1 MVVLERCMLFLN
13 VLHKTLVFTNSLHL
27 TCNSRRSHSPAHF
40 TCFHTFNPISF
51 LELYT
56 DMAQTA
62 RACSFLG
69 GPWALDDVIPIPF
82 NSVSET
88 DSDVKM
94 MDVQH
99 PVSAVMAS
107 MVNFWF
113 IALRSSNMYTD
124 RLTMSMPPFL
134 QRTVPLQ

>member
-1 MVVLERCMLFLN
+1 
-13 VLHKTLVFTNSLHL
+13 
-27 TCNSRRSHSPAHF
+27 
-40 TCFHTFNPISF
+40 
-51 LELYT
+51 
-56 DMAQTA
+56 MAQTA

-69 GPWALDDVIPIPF
+69 SPWALDDVIAIPF

-88 DSDVKM
+88 DSDVKV

-113 IALRSSNMYTD
+113 IALRSSQMYTD
-124 RLTMSMPPFL
+124 
-134 QRTVPLQ
+134 